1 MSITPIGP
9 SIVDLAGVQGPSG
22 AAAQIASSIAGG
34 AAADGST
41 AQALELAVLEKAL
54 QASQREAIDLHV

>member
-9 SIVDLAGVQGPSG
+9 SVIDLAGAQGPS
-22 AAAQIASSIAGG
+22 AAAARIATNVADSSAGSG
-34 AAADGST
+34 T

-54 QASQREAIDLHV
+54 EATQREAIDLHV

>member
-9 SIVDLAGVQGPSG
+9 SIVDLAGAQGPS
-22 AAAQIASSIAGG
+22 ASAAQIATNIADGG
-34 AAADGST
+34 AGSDT

-54 QASQREAIDLHV
+54 QASQREAIDLRV